1 MTFKSLFTFR
11 KAAVQAGQSDD
22 AGMIV
27 ILMMALVFVPI
38 VIAHAAVMWPA
49 SAGAA
54 SARPPTSRTARRSRP
69 PSSGSAVGRPPPAVI
84 GTGPAIPGAMAD
96 GPLQRRNPRSHG
108 G

>member
-11 KAAVQAGQSDD
+11 KAAVQGGQNDD

-49 SAGAA
+49 GAGTQQLAGMFSALLK
-54 SARPPTSRTARRSRP
+54 TF
-69 PSSGSAVGRPPPAVI
+69 
-84 GTGPAIPGAMAD
+84 
-96 GPLQRRNPRSHG
+96 
-108 G
+108 

>member
-11 KAAVQAGQSDD
+11 KPAVQGGPSDD

-49 SAGAA
+49 ATGTHQLA
-54 SARPPTSRTARRSRP
+54 SL
-69 PSSGSAVGRPPPAVI
+69 VDVI
-84 GTGPAIPGAMAD
+84 LKTF
-96 GPLQRRNPRSHG
+96 
-108 G
+108 

>member
-49 SAGAA
+49 SAGAQQLA
-54 SARPPTSRTARRSRP
+54 GMFNALLNTF
-69 PSSGSAVGRPPPAVI
+69 
-84 GTGPAIPGAMAD
+84 
-96 GPLQRRNPRSHG
+96 
-108 G
+108 